1 MRLKLLL
8 EDEARGGASACLEVE
23 HLALVLARVRP
34 GRKHE
39 LDVMAPTVLVA
50 RARRLTATANPKPCD
65 EMRCDARTS
74 TDAAE
79 VTADDFGEAP
89 DRSAP
94 PIART
99 DEDPSLLA
107 HALVPLLHQATT
119 ANAANAQQT
128 GGIVSSITAGPAS
141 TREKLETLG
150 VTIKRDNFQ
159 LCAYLVFA
167 LLAGVLVIGPR
178 RPEPRSGA
186 AAPCRAAQPFF
197 VHARNAFNIADG
209 DGDEHLDAGELV
221 QFDREYVAM
230 VPEHLDSSSS
240 PHLRSTCSS
249 SILRPDGIGEYVKCR
264 FPGHAPK

>member
-1 MRLKLLL
+1 MSPK
-8 EDEARGGASACLEVE
+8 
-23 HLALVLARVRP
+23 
-34 GRKHE
+34 
-39 LDVMAPTVLVA
+39 VLVA

-94 PIART
+94 P
-99 DEDPSLLA
+99 
-107 HALVPLLHQATT
+107 
-119 ANAANAQQT
+119 
-128 GGIVSSITAGPAS
+128 
-141 TREKLETLG
+141 LG

-167 LLAGVLVIGPR
+167 LLAGVPVIGPR
-178 RPEPRSGA
+178 RPEPRSRA
-186 AAPCRAAQPFF
+186 VAPCRAAQPFF
-197 VHARNAFNIADG
+197 VHARNAFSIADG